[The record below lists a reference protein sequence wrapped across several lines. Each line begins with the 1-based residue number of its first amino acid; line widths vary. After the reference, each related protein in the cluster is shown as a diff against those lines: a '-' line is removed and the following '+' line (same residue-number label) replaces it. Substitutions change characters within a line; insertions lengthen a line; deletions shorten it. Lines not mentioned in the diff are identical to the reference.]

1 MGLHQHT
8 HSHEHGHGHGHGA
21 QHGHG
26 HGHGRAFLIGILL
39 NVAFVALE
47 YGFGLMAHSLALLAD
62 ATHNLGDVLS
72 LILAWGASV
81 LARRR
86 PTERYTYGLR
96 GASILAALANAV
108 LLLLVTGGL
117 AWEALQ
123 RFAAPEAVTGGVVI
137 AVAACGVVING
148 ITAWLFMAGSRHDL
162 NIRGAY
168 LHMLAD
174 AAVSLGVVV
183 AGAIVMTTGWLWLDP
198 AVTLLLVAVIA
209 WGTWG
214 LLRDAVKLAL
224 QAVPESIEAAEVRA
238 FLAAQS
244 GVGEVHDLHIWGM
257 STTENALTAHLVCP
271 GGHPGD
277 AFLQALARDVE
288 QRFGI
293 GHVTIQVELGDAQA
307 ACALA
312 PEHVV

>member
-1 MGLHQHT
+1 MDHHAHT
-8 HSHEHGHGHGHGA
+8 HEHGHHHVHA
-21 QHGHG
+21 AA
-26 HGHGRAFLIGILL
+26 HGRAFLIGILL

-72 LILAWGASV
+72 LVLAWGASW
-81 LARRR
+81 LAQRR

-96 GASILAALANAV
+96 ASSILAALANAV
-108 LLLLVTGGL
+108 LLLLVTGGI
-117 AWEALQ
+117 AWEAVQ
-123 RFAAPEAVTGGVVI
+123 RLSAPQAVTGSVVM

-148 ITAWLFMAGSRHDL
+148 VTAWLFMAGSRHDL

-214 LLRDAVKLAL
+214 LLRDAVRLAL
-224 QAVPESIEAAEVRA
+224 QAVPESIEANEVRA
-238 FLAAQS
+238 FLAAQP

-277 AFLQALARDVE
+277 AFLHRLAHDVE
-288 QRFGI
+288 ERFGI
-293 GHVTIQVELGDAQA
+293 QHLTVQVEVADSSA

-312 PEHVV
+312 PDHVV